1 MMQYCEFRIK
11 FSCSFKGKGMMQC
24 VCDVMNDLMGVAGSL
39 HYDRHP
45 ISLCCTRNTKP
56 KKIIRKKERKKK
68 KTILIDED
76 DTKPTSISF
85 SLDK

>member
-68 KTILIDED
+68 KNY
-76 DTKPTSISF
+76 
-85 SLDK
+85 LDR